1 MTQTSTNRKNDKKMK
16 ESSEMKSL
24 LCSYLDHT
32 SRLNFIDFI
41 VGLLKISI
49 VCSTKNS
56 LAASYDKSELCLSTR
71 CEMNY

>member
-1 MTQTSTNRKNDKKMK
+1 MTQTSTDRKNDKKMK

-41 VGLLKISI
+41 VGLLKISR
-49 VCSTKNS
+49 
-56 LAASYDKSELCLSTR
+56 LTR
-71 CEMNY
+71 LKKDLKRIFGT

>member
-16 ESSEMKSL
+16 ESSEMKSF

-41 VGLLKISI
+41 VGLLKIAR
-49 VCSTKNS
+49 
-56 LAASYDKSELCLSTR
+56 LTR
-71 CEMNY
+71 LKKDLKRIFGT